1 MSSGGF
7 LRSRGEHDLRGKG
20 GIEMIDHIGLGP
32 SSQTTNDQLEL
43 VFVSDTLSLDFF
55 DINSYV
61 IPTTG
66 QRTWREVASEVLQ
79 EDADLWERL
88 SAL

>member
-1 MSSGGF
+1 
-7 LRSRGEHDLRGKG
+7 
-20 GIEMIDHIGLGP
+20 MIDHIGLGP